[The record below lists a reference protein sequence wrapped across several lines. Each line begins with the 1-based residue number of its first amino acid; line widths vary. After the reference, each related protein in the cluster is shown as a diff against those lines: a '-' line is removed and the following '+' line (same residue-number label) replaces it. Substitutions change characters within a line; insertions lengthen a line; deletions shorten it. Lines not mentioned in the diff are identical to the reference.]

1 MLGLD
6 GIWEFWISLYR
17 FEARMFAHPGYNFLR
32 LPCFGC
38 QPLQDHVCQVSVFSP
53 PARVHWAV
61 HCSWVKLHRHAF
73 LVDFPTWRICTL
85 QDKPFPDWTENLTG
99 LHKKWQTC
107 YSCKSFPRKMAK
119 NTPPQCAVR
128 LNTLLLKKILENLA
142 VLPRIYLRN
151 VSPVE
156 TSF

>member
-1 MLGLD
+1 MGLGSFGSPFTDLRPVCLPILD
-6 GIWEFWISLYR
+6 TTSCVCHALAASLCR
-17 FEARMFAHPGYNFLR
+17 TTW
-32 LPCFGC
+32 
-38 QPLQDHVCQVSVFSP
+38 VCQVSVFSP
-53 PARVHWAV
+53 PAWVHWVV

-142 VLPRIYLRN
+142 VLPRIYPRN